1 MTLLDST
8 RKALRARRTAVAVGS
23 AAALV
28 ATGGLAAPSSGE
40 EAAAPAAAAPT
51 GMVFRLTFDGRGAV
65 RNGTKFKNAAGK
77 GKVEVKLVSGRFKR
91 SKGKPGRSLR
101 YPVEGGYG
109 LLESPDRDA
118 WDPGRRDFRFG
129 VTVKI
134 PKSQATRHMNA
145 FQKGYHKQAGGQWKI
160 QLDRGLPSCVVRG
173 DVDRILVRSTEV
185 VTDGRWHRLVCWRTS
200 EHGVRL
206 FVDGELAA
214 DKDAPTGRV
223 ANGAPLRI
231 GGKKL
236 GPGSVDQFHGRLDV
250 PYLYISDVT

>member
-1 MTLLDST
+1 MT
-8 RKALRARRTAVAVGS
+8 RAHRARRTTLAVAT

-28 ATGGLAAPSSGE
+28 FAGGLSTPSAGD
-40 EAAAPAAAAPT
+40 EAAASTATPPT
-51 GMVFRLTFDGRGAV
+51 GTVFRLTFDGRGAV
-65 RNGTKFKNAAGK
+65 RDGTTFKNTAGK
-77 GKVEVKLVSGRFKR
+77 GKVTVELESGRFKR
-91 SKGKPGRSLR
+91 VKGKPGRALR
-101 YPVEGGYG
+101 YPVEGGFG
-109 LLESPDRDA
+109 LLEGPDRRA

-129 VTVKI
+129 VKVKI
-134 PKSQATRHMNA
+134 PKAQATRHMNV
-145 FQKGYHKQAGGQWKI
+145 FQKGYHNQAGGQWKL

-173 DVDRILVRSTEV
+173 DVDRILVRGADS

-206 FVDGELAA
+206 FVDGKLVA

-231 GGKKL
+231 GAKKL

-250 PYLYISDVT
+250 PYLYVSDVT

>member
-1 MTLLDST
+1 MRAMDS
-8 RKALRARRTAVAVGS
+8 RKNALRARRAAVAIG
-23 AAALV
+23 ATALV
-28 ATGGLAAPSSGE
+28 LAGGSVTPSAGE
-40 EAAAPAAAAPT
+40 EAAAQAAAAPT
-51 GMVFRLTFDGRGAV
+51 GTVFRLTFDGRGAV
-65 RNGTKFKNAAGK
+65 RNGTTFKNAAGK
-77 GKVEVKLVSGRFKR
+77 GKVTVRLDSGRFKR
-91 SKGKPGRSLR
+91 VKGKPGKALR
-101 YPVEGGYG
+101 YPVESGFG
-109 LLESPDRDA
+109 LLEGPDRKA

-129 VTVKI
+129 VKVKI
-134 PKSQATRHMNA
+134 PKAQATRHMNA

-160 QLDRGLPSCVVRG
+160 QLDQGLPSCVVRG
-173 DVDRILVRSTEV
+173 DVDRILVRGADS

-206 FVDGELAA
+206 FVDGKLVA

-231 GGKKL
+231 GAKKL